1 MYITKIV
8 LAASVYIFLVNS
20 HLAWAIVKKGPSNG
34 TSYLFIIIAVIG
46 GIIALLGII
55 LAFRGVTSPA
65 EVSIKIPNIGAFKFN
80 KVSQGV
86 VLAIIGAIILVSVLY
101 LYPTTTTKTITETT
115 TTEGEDG
122 TRIIHRETMAK

>member
-1 MYITKIV
+1 MYIIKIV
-8 LAASVYIFLVNS
+8 LAALGYIFLVNS
-20 HLAWAIVKKGPSNG
+20 NLAWAIVKKGPSNG

-65 EVSIKIPNIGAFKFN
+65 EVSIKVTKIGAFRFS
-80 KVSQGV
+80 KVSQGI
-86 VLAIIGAIILVSVLY
+86 VLVIIGAIIMIAVLY

-115 TTEGEDG
+115 TTEDEDG
-122 TRIIHRETMAK
+122 TRIIHRELMAR